1 MIEQLPPGVL
11 GVAVVVL
18 LYSILCLA
26 CGVFLLWLVWVHDER
41 KSCKPLVSCS
51 GLRWLTTQM
60 WPCWA
65 SS

>member
-18 LYSILCLA
+18 LYSIFCLA
-26 CGVFLLWLVWVHDER
+26 CGLFLLWLVWVHDER
-41 KSCKPLVSCS
+41 KSCKLLFSSPSSRV
-51 GLRWLTTQM
+51 LTTQM
-60 WPCWA
+60 SPCWA